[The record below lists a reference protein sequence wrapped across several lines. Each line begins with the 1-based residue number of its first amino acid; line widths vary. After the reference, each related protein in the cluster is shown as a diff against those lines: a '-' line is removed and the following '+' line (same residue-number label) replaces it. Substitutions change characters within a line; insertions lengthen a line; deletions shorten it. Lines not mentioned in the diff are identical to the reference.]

1 MDGETMEEAKKR
13 WAEET
18 RVGLYDIMS
27 CMRDIR
33 KRSERTEAMFDPL
46 QSTVA
51 LLSRYNI
58 VLPDSV
64 LKQLEEGPLL
74 WRSLKKKMFQR
85 CGDASRL
92 M

>member
-1 MDGETMEEAKKR
+1 MTIQIMDGETMEEAKKR

-18 RVGLYDIMS
+18 RHGLYDIMS

-33 KRSERTEAMFDPL
+33 KRSERTEAMFEPL
-46 QSTVA
+46 QATVA

-58 VLPDSV
+58 ALPESV
-64 LKQLEEGPLL
+64 LKQLEEGPPL

-85 CGDASRL
+85 
-92 M
+92 